1 MSDSLTPII
10 TSKQCDYELKL
21 LAQNLT
27 HSKYSINAHRYYC
40 IICYHYWY
48 YIENFTENF
57 PLPCRMLLGT
67 TCLCM
72 LLIIFE
78 ILSCTCMLW
87 GRCLGF
93 QISAFS
99 DWLGFLP
106 GKFHG
111 QRSLVGYC
119 AWGHKELDTTAGLIL
134 MMMMMMVCRWIFGKH
149 LKLIN

>member
-1 MSDSLTPII
+1 
-10 TSKQCDYELKL
+10 
-21 LAQNLT
+21 
-27 HSKYSINAHRYYC
+27 
-40 IICYHYWY
+40 
-48 YIENFTENF
+48 
-57 PLPCRMLLGT
+57 
-67 TCLCM
+67 
-72 LLIIFE
+72 
-78 ILSCTCMLW
+78 MLW

-111 QRSLVGYC
+111 QRSLVGYR
-119 AWGHKELDTTAGLIL
+119 AWGHKELDTTGGLIL